1 MIRVADYIAKYI
13 KKVGIKDVF
22 LVTGGGAMYLND
34 AFGKEDLYFCNHHEQ
49 ACAIAAEGYARMNN
63 FLGVCNVTTGPGATN
78 AITGVM
84 GAWTDSIPMLVISGQ
99 VKQSVSLYQNKGY
112 RQLGTQELPIID
124 VVKPI
129 TKYATPVL
137 DPYDIAYE
145 LEKAIYLANHG
156 RHGPVWLDIPLD
168 VQNSQIDIGKL
179 KHFVMPKN
187 ISVKTDVTK
196 DITKVLQ
203 MLRKAKRPLIVAGY
217 GVRSSGALKDFY
229 RFIDKFKIPVVTAI
243 QANDLMWEKNNLFAG
258 RFGIFGTRPGNF
270 AIQNADLLIIL
281 GCRLH
286 VIDTGYDFET
296 FSRESKK
303 ILVEIDE
310 TELKKPYVKL
320 DLPIHTDIK
329 IFLDKI
335 LKKDIKNLPS
345 YSWWVKKCLEWRKKY
360 PACLPEYKKTK
371 KGVINSY
378 CFIDELSRSLKN
390 DDVVVTANGTAYTCT
405 AQGIKLK
412 KGQRLI
418 YNTGCASMG
427 YDLPAAI
434 GISMANKR
442 KRTVLITGDGSI
454 QMNLQELQTIVY
466 HKLPIKIFVFNN
478 NGYLA
483 IRITQGSFFHRF
495 YGIDS
500 KTGVSFPDLKKI
512 AKAYGIKFLRI
523 NSLMGISKKIN
534 ETLNSRGP
542 CICEIMMSPDQRL
555 IPKPSSVSNPDGTF
569 TSKPLEDTYPF
580 LDRKEF
586 LENMIIK
593 PVKTDI

>member
-1 MIRVADYIAKYI
+1 MIRVADYIADYI
-13 KKVGIKDVF
+13 KKIGIKHVF

-34 AFGKEDLYFCNHHEQ
+34 AFGQKGNYVCNHHEQ
-49 ACAIAAEGYARMNN
+49 ACAMAAEGYARVNN

-99 VKQSVSLYQNKGY
+99 VKQSVSLYKNKGY
-112 RQLGTQELPIID
+112 RQIGTQELPIID

-129 TKYATPVL
+129 TKYAAPVL
-137 DPYDIAYE
+137 DPYDVAYK
-145 LEKAIYLANHG
+145 LEKAVYVSNHG

-168 VQNSQIDIGKL
+168 VQNSQIDSKKL
-179 KHFVMPKN
+179 KHFVEP
-187 ISVKTDVTK
+187 VKTVYLSDVSK
-196 DITKVLQ
+196 DVCKVLG
-203 MLRKAKRPLIVAGY
+203 MLKKAKRPLVVAGY
-217 GVRSSGALKDFY
+217 GIRSGGALKEFY
-229 RFIDKFKIPVVTAI
+229 NFILKFNIPVVTAV
-243 QANDLMWEKNNLFAG
+243 QANDLMWEDNNLFAG

-303 ILVEIDE
+303 ILVEIDK
-310 TELKKPYVKL
+310 TELKKPYIKI
-320 DLPIHTDIK
+320 DLPIHTDVK
-329 IFLDKI
+329 KFLEEI
-335 LKKDIKNLPS
+335 NKKQVKDLPS
-345 YSWWVKKCLEWRKKY
+345 YNWWINRCLEWRKKY

-371 KGVINSY
+371 KGFVNSY
-378 CFIDELSRSLKN
+378 CFIDELSKCLKN

-427 YDLPAAI
+427 YDLPSSI
-434 GISMANKR
+434 GVAFARPGKR
-442 KRTVLITGDGSI
+442 VITLSGDGSI
-454 QMNLQELQTIVY
+454 QMNIQELQTIV
-466 HKLPIKIFVFNN
+466 HHNLPIKIFVFNN

-483 IRITQGSFFHRF
+483 IRITQGSFFQRF
-495 YGIDS
+495 YGID
-500 KTGVSFPDLKKI
+500 KTNGISFPELKRI
-512 AKAYGIKFLRI
+512 AVAYGIPFDRI
-523 NSLMGISKKIN
+523 DSTRNMSKKIN
-534 ETLNSRGP
+534 EVINSDGP
-542 CICEIMMSPDQRL
+542 HICEIMMSPDQKL
-555 IPKPSSVSNPDGTF
+555 IPKPSTVSNADGTF

-586 LENMIIK
+586 LKNMIIE
-593 PVKTDI
+593 PVNVEI